1 MSALHSLPL
10 SDTNRREV
18 KRFVKFAMVGAAG
31 MVTHLMLANLFNFGL
46 HFPDALANAIGFIAA
61 VVQNYLLNYS
71 WTFRDKQSS
80 RTKALWV
87 QASQFATV
95 SLVGLAIN
103 ALVREIVSFLF
114 HPFWVTVIQDPMV
127 AEIVNYNFSIM
138 AAIGVV
144 LFWNFAANR
153 LWTFRNRA

>member
-1 MSALHSLPL
+1 MNAMQSLPL

-18 KRFVKFAMVGAAG
+18 KRFVKFAMVGTAG
-31 MVTHLMLANLFNFGL
+31 MVTHLVLANLFNFGL
-46 HFPDALANAIGFIAA
+46 HFPDALANSIGFMAA

-80 RTKALWV
+80 RTKARWV
-87 QASQFATV
+87 QASQFAAV
-95 SLVGLAIN
+95 SVVGLAIN
-103 ALVREIVSFLF
+103 ALVREIVSFIF
-114 HPFWVTVIQDPMV
+114 HPFWIAVIDDPVV
-127 AEIVNYNFSIM
+127 AEIVNYNFSII

>member
-1 MSALHSLPL
+1 MQSLPL

-18 KRFVKFAMVGAAG
+18 KRFVKFAMVGTAG
-31 MVTHLMLANLFNFGL
+31 MVTHLVLANLFNFGL
-46 HFPDALANAIGFIAA
+46 HFPDALANSIGFMAA

-80 RTKALWV
+80 RTKARWV
-87 QASQFATV
+87 QASQFAAV
-95 SLVGLAIN
+95 SVVGLAIN
-103 ALVREIVSFLF
+103 ALVREIVSFIF
-114 HPFWVTVIQDPMV
+114 HPFWIAVIDDPVV
-127 AEIVNYNFSIM
+127 AEIVNYNFSII